1 MEGTQVST
9 ISYLGTQSVILK
21 CDEDDTNINNLK
33 ALKPNA
39 MVVQKAVF
47 LNHSTTT
54 TSYVVLTRSHR
65 NICCILSFE
74 K

>member
-33 ALKPNA
+33 
-39 MVVQKAVF
+39 
-47 LNHSTTT
+47 S
-54 TSYVVLTRSHR
+54 S
-65 NICCILSFE
+65 
-74 K
+74 